1 MKKVFFLV
9 FLFIL
14 PISYSKALPLPE
26 EVGVTAD
33 AVVLLNLD
41 ADEIIYTKNPDK
53 EEILASLTKIMTAY
67 TVIENVNNL
76 EKKITVTEKD
86 LANLYGFTCAGLEV
100 GDKVSYLDLL
110 YAMMLISGADA
121 AQTLAIHTS
130 GSVEAF
136 NDLMNKEAS
145 KLGLRHSHFADS
157 YGGDDDNISTARE
170 MSRLLKAALQNKTF
184 KKIFGTNY
192 YTLSNGLRVTNYTAA
207 YATFHGLDSSLLTGN
222 KSGYTPEAGLLLAS
236 TATIN
241 GTNYALIVC
250 KSEVNSYYS
259 THVLDTYKI
268 YNYIADLQFKN
279 YNILKKGT
287 VLKTIEVENGTTSE
301 YLAVVDENRTALL
314 TEEDY
319 NKITYE
325 YHITNLITPN
335 NKIGDNLGYV
345 DIIID
350 DEIIDTYHV
359 YLKEE
364 IFTYQKES
372 KIILI
377 LLIAFIFI
385 ALILLCTNILT
396 LTKRKKEK
404 NMV

>member
-1 MKKVFFLV
+1 MKKVFFLIMCF
-9 FLFIL
+9 FLPL
-14 PISYSKALPLPE
+14 ISCKALPLPK
-26 EVGVTAD
+26 EVEVTAD
-33 AVVLLNLD
+33 AIVLLNLD

-67 TVIENVNNL
+67 TVIENVSNL
-76 EKKITVTEKD
+76 DKKITVTEKD
-86 LANLYGFTCAGLEV
+86 IANLYGFTCAGLEV
-100 GDKVSYLDLL
+100 GDKVSYKDLL

-130 GSVEAF
+130 GSIEAF
-136 NDLMNKEAS
+136 NDLMNEEAR

-157 YGGDDDNISTARE
+157 YGGDDSNVSTARE
-170 MSRLLKAALQNKTF
+170 MARLLKIALQNKTF

-192 YTLSNGLRVTNYTAA
+192 YTLSNGLKVTNYTAA

-241 GTNYALIVC
+241 GTQYALIIC

-279 YNILKKGT
+279 YTILKKGT
-287 VLKTIEVENGTTSE
+287 VLKNIEVENGTTSE
-301 YLAVVDENRTALL
+301 YIAVVDEDQTALL

-319 NKITYE
+319 NKIEYE
-325 YHITNLITPN
+325 YHITNQITPE

-345 DIIID
+345 DIIIN

-364 IFTYQKES
+364 IFSYQKES
-372 KIILI
+372 KIILVI
-377 LLIAFIFI
+377 II
-385 ALILLCTNILT
+385 ALIFVAIILLCTNILT
-396 LTKRKKEK
+396 LNKRK
-404 NMV
+404 N

>member
-1 MKKVFFLV
+1 MKKVFFLILCF
-9 FLFIL
+9 FLPL
-14 PISYSKALPLPE
+14 ISCKALPLPK
-26 EVGVTAD
+26 EVEVTAD

-67 TVIENVNNL
+67 TVIENVSNL
-76 EKKITVTEKD
+76 DKKITVTEKD
-86 LANLYGFTCAGLEV
+86 IANLYGFTCAGLEV
-100 GDKVSYLDLL
+100 GDKVSYKDLL

-130 GSVEAF
+130 GSIEAF
-136 NDLMNKEAS
+136 NDLMNEEAR

-157 YGGDDDNISTARE
+157 YGGDDSNVSTARE
-170 MSRLLKAALQNKTF
+170 MARLLKIALQNKTF

-192 YTLSNGLRVTNYTAA
+192 YTLSNGLKVTNYTAA

-241 GTNYALIVC
+241 GTQYALIIC

-279 YNILKKGT
+279 YTILKKGT
-287 VLKTIEVENGTTSE
+287 VLKNIEVENGTTSE
-301 YLAVVDENRTALL
+301 YIAVVDEDQTALL

-319 NKITYE
+319 NKIEYE
-325 YHITNLITPN
+325 YHITNQITPE

-345 DIIID
+345 DIIIN

-364 IFTYQKES
+364 IFSYQKES
-372 KIILI
+372 KIILVI
-377 LLIAFIFI
+377 II
-385 ALILLCTNILT
+385 ALIFVAIILLCTNILT
-396 LTKRKKEK
+396 LNKRK
-404 NMV
+404 N